1 MKKKG
6 VKIFLIVL
14 ATFLFL
20 ILTLFLVRAFSE
32 RELDDV
38 SPGMDCKKEL
48 LEKSGVLWIIPNFDN
63 KSISENK
70 EWCKEILSLNKTIGM
85 HGVYHE
91 FREFGTEHN
100 QEYLEE
106 GIRIFEECF
115 GYKPTMFK
123 PPQLKITEENR
134 QLIKQN
140 NLTLKLETNQIMHK
154 VYHCGEYGKKRNWM
168 INLF

>member
-6 VKIFLIVL
+6 VKISFITASFLI
-14 ATFLFL
+14 FF
-20 ILTLFLVRAFSE
+20 ILTLFLIRAFSP
-32 RELDDV
+32 REIDDV
-38 SPGMDCKKEL
+38 SPEMECSKNL
-48 LEKSGVLWIIPNFDN
+48 LHKSSTLWVIPKYNN
-63 KSISENK
+63 KSISKNK
-70 EWCKEILSLNKTIGM
+70 EWCNEILNLNKTIGM